1 MPTQKDNVT
10 ISFHFKV
17 TAEQAPAVEKG
28 LADHADWMRTCHSIG
43 PGKEVELVDY
53 YVSKAEEVKNPA
65 NPEEGTTGNVLFTVI
80 ETFPNAD
87 QMGNHMT
94 QASKWGGR
102 NDLMKLIQDYDAT
115 ILVGGQVIQTL

>member
-53 YVSKAEEVKNPA
+53 FVSKADEFINPA
-65 NPEEGTTGNVLFTVI
+65 NPEEGTTGKVLFTMS
-80 ETFPNAD
+80 ETYPNPE

-94 QASKWGGR
+94 QAMAWDGI
-102 NDLMKLIQDYDAT
+102 NDLMKLFEDYDAT
-115 ILVGGQVIQTL
+115 VLAGGQVLQTL

>member
-43 PGKEVELVDY
+43 PGKEPELVDY
-53 YVSKAEEVKNPA
+53 
-65 NPEEGTTGNVLFTVI
+65 LF
-80 ETFPNAD
+80 
-87 QMGNHMT
+87 
-94 QASKWGGR
+94 
-102 NDLMKLIQDYDAT
+102 
-115 ILVGGQVIQTL
+115 